1 MKSLGKTMKKSV
13 KAVELANFVNSVKKA
28 LKRCLTATLV
38 QEMCV
43 WIAKRKDIVQFVNKV
58 FVNCMKSQQKENI
71 LSINNIYNNRINSM
85 FIV

>member
-38 QEMCV
+38 
-43 WIAKRKDIVQFVNKV
+43 
-58 FVNCMKSQQKENI
+58 
-71 LSINNIYNNRINSM
+71 
-85 FIV
+85 